1 MSKRKTLG
9 RRDFLRLSAFAT
21 GAALLTACGAPQP
34 STPQPTAGAKAP
46 APAAGGAATPQPAAA
61 AAAGGKPKLGSNL
74 VGKFGGP
81 TLITDTA
88 KYPKSFKEAPMLA
101 DQVKAGKLPPVEQRL
116 PKEPL
121 VFQPYEGIGKY
132 GGVMRRAFSGPDDQ
146 WCSRR
151 VSGSD
156 TFLWM
161 NYDATKSVPNLAKS
175 WDVSQDGKEVT
186 LHLREGLKWSDG
198 HPFTSEDV
206 MFWFE
211 DMYSNKEYNPTPS
224 ADMTINGKPVA
235 VQKVD
240 DYTVKFVAPDSY
252 YSLVTLLSGNGAA
265 TGGQTLRGIEAG
277 GGGYAP
283 AHYLKQFHPKYTPK
297 EQLDKVLKDG
307 KYDNWVKLLR
317 DRDTDNLNPDLPVL
331 TPWKT
336 VTPINTP
343 QWVLER
349 NPYCWFVDTEGNQ
362 LPYIDK
368 LVLNLAENLEVLNLR
383 AIAGELDFQAR
394 SIDLSKLP
402 VLLENQ
408 AKGGY
413 KVSLHPA
420 DVGTD
425 AGLSFNMAYD
435 KDAEINKWFNNV
447 DFRRALSMGID
458 RDQLNETFWLGTG
471 TPGSVAPAETSIYSP
486 GPEFRTK
493 WHTLD
498 VKQANSLLD
507 KIGLDKKDGEG
518 FRQRT
523 DGQGR
528 LRVELMTYSGQ
539 FMNFTAIA
547 EMIVQM
553 LKKIGIEMNIKEVD
567 RNLGITRIT
576 ANEHQLFMWTDDD
589 GPDLLASVGK
599 TFPVRPGGWCF
610 HGQPFAQWYASAGKQ
625 GKAPTDKALLDA
637 MEKLRKM
644 PGVPDDQRI
653 QLVKEIWATAVDQV
667 WTAGT
672 VGLSPSTG
680 GVLVA
685 KSNLGNV
692 APRTPCGALYRSPL
706 LMQPATIYW
715 KS

>member
-1 MSKRKTLG
+1 MSRRKTLG
-9 RRDFLRLSAFAT
+9 RREFLRLSAFAT
-21 GAALLTACGAPQP
+21 GAAVLTACGAPQP
-34 STPQPTAGAKAP
+34 STTQPAAGATQAP
-46 APAAGGAATPQPAAA
+46 VPPGTPPAAPAASPAS
-61 AAAGGKPKLGSNL
+61 KLGSNL

-81 TLITDTA
+81 TVITDPA
-88 KYPKSFKEAPMLA
+88 KFPKKFGEAPMLA
-101 DQVKAGKLPPVEQRL
+101 DLVKAGKLPPVAQRL
-116 PKEPL
+116 PEEPL
-121 VFQPYEGIGKY
+121 VFQPYESIGKY

-161 NYDATKSVPNLAKS
+161 NYDATQIVPNLAKS
-175 WDVSQDGKEVT
+175 WEVAQDGKQVT
-186 LHLREGLKWSDG
+186 LRLRKGLRWSDG
-198 HPFTSEDV
+198 EPFTADDV
-206 MFWFE
+206 IFWFE
-211 DMYSNKEYNPTPS
+211 DLYSNKEYNPTQS
-224 ADMTINGKPVA
+224 ADMTINGKPVTVA
-235 VQKVD
+235 KVD
-240 DYTVKFVAPDSY
+240 DFTVTFNAPEPY
-252 YSLVTLLSGNGAA
+252 YALVTLLSGNGAA

-283 AHYLKQFHPKYTPK
+283 KHYLKQFHPKYAPAD
-297 EQLDKVLKDG
+297 QLAKALKDG

-317 DRDTDNLNPDLPVL
+317 DRNTDNLNPSLPVL
-331 TPWKT
+331 TPWRT

-349 NPYCWFVDTEGNQ
+349 NPYCWFVDSEGNQ

-383 AIAGELDFQAR
+383 AIAGEIDFQAR

-402 VLLENQ
+402 VLLDNQ
-408 AKGGY
+408 KKGDY

-425 AGLSFNMAYD
+425 AGLSFNMAYE
-435 KDAEINKWFNNV
+435 KDDEIAKWFNNV
-447 DFRRALSMGID
+447 DFRRALSLGID
-458 RDQLNETFWLGTG
+458 RGQLNETFWLGTG
-471 TPGSVAPAETSIYSP
+471 TPGSVAPAEASIYSP
-486 GPEFRTK
+486 GPEYRTK

-498 VKQANSLLD
+498 VKQANDLLD
-507 KIGLDKKDGEG
+507 KVGLNKKDADG
-518 FRQRT
+518 FRLRS
-523 DGQGR
+523 DGKGR

-539 FMNFTAIA
+539 FMNFTAIG

-553 LKKIGIEMNIKEVD
+553 IKKIGIELYIQEVD

-576 ANEHQLFMWTDDD
+576 ANEQQLFMWTDDD
-589 GPDLLASVGK
+589 GADLLASVGK

-610 HGQPFAQWYASAGKQ
+610 HGNPYATWYASGGKQ
-625 GKAPTDKALLDA
+625 GKKPTDPVLLEA
-637 MEKLRKM
+637 MDKLRKM
-644 PGVPDDQRI
+644 PGVPDEQRI
-653 QLVKEIWATAVDQV
+653 KLVKEIWATAVDQV

-685 KSNLGNV
+685 KSALGNV